1 MEIIVGKT
9 AGFCY
14 GVKNA
19 VDKTK
24 ELVQKQRE
32 TYCLGELVH
41 NKQVTQDLEEQGL
54 IIINDVEKAKNN
66 VIIRSHGVPKEIY
79 KKAEELNLKVIDLTC
94 PNVLKIHNIVKEY
107 SAKDYYIFIIGQKD
121 HAETIGTVS
130 YCRKNST
137 ILEKEEDVEKAIKNF
152 KESNLKKLLL
162 VSQTT
167 FSVEKFNKI
176 VKAVEENIDK
186 NIVFEVKN
194 TICNATSTRQT
205 EAESLAKDSDAMI
218 VIGGTH
224 SSNSR
229 KLYEICKNQCE
240 NTFFIQTAEDLPDIP
255 VSSFASL
262 GITAGASTPNTIIQE
277 VLKACQKQVSQ
288 NY

>member
-130 YCRKNST
+130 YCIKNST
-137 ILEKEEDVEKAIKNF
+137 ILEKEDDVEKAIKNF

-176 VKAVEENIDK
+176 VKAVENAIKFYEKNNFIITSENIDK
-186 NIVFEVKN
+186 NTVFEVKN
-194 TICNATSTRQT
+194 TICNATSIRQKET
-205 EAESLAKDSDAMI
+205 QEIAKQVDLMI
-218 VIGGTH
+218 IIGGKH
-224 SSNSR
+224 SSNTT
-229 KLYEICKNQCE
+229 KLYEIAKKECKNCILIE
-240 NTFFIQTAEDLPDIP
+240 TSEELNKNKLKNI
-255 VSSFASL
+255 SK
-262 GITAGASTPNTIIQE
+262 ITL
-277 VLKACQKQVSQ
+277 LK
-288 NY
+288 N

>member
-167 FSVEKFNKI
+167 FSVEKFNEI

-186 NIVFEVKN
+186 NIVFEAKN
-194 TICNATSTRQT
+194 TICNATSIRQKET
-205 EAESLAKDSDAMI
+205 QEIAKQVDLMI
-218 VIGGTH
+218 IIGGKH
-224 SSNSR
+224 SSNTT
-229 KLYEICKNQCE
+229 KLYEIAKKECKNCILIE
-240 NTFFIQTAEDLPDIP
+240 ISEELNKNRLKNISKI
-255 VSSFASL
+255 
-262 GITAGASTPNTIIQE
+262 GIMAGASTPSESINNTVE
-277 VLKACQKQVSQ
+277 KLKEIC
-288 NY
+288 

>member
-24 ELVQKQRE
+24 ESVQKQKE

-41 NKQVTQDLEEQGL
+41 NKQVTQSLEEQGL
-54 IIINDVEKAKNN
+54 IIINNVEEAKNN
-66 VIIRSHGVPKEIY
+66 VIIRSHGVPKEVY
-79 KKAEELNLKVIDLTC
+79 ERAEELDLKVIDLTC

-107 SAKDYYIFIIGQKD
+107 SSKDYYIFIIGQKD

-137 ILEKEEDVEKAIKNF
+137 ILEKQEDVEKAIKNF
-152 KESNLKKLLL
+152 KESNLKKLLI

-176 VKAVEENIDK
+176 VKDVEENIDK
-186 NIVFEVKN
+186 NTVFEVKN
-194 TICNATSTRQT
+194 TICNATNIRQKET
-205 EAESLAKDSDAMI
+205 QEIAKQVDLMI
-218 VIGGTH
+218 IIGGKH
-224 SSNSR
+224 SSNTT
-229 KLYEICKNQCE
+229 KLYEIAKKECNNCMLIE
-240 NTFFIQTAEDLPDIP
+240 TAEEIRPDSIKNIRKI
-255 VSSFASL
+255 
-262 GITAGASTPNTIIQE
+262 GIMAGASTPAESIRI
-277 VLKACQKQVSQ
+277 
-288 NY
+288 

>member
-24 ELVQKQRE
+24 ETVQKQNE

-41 NKQVTQDLEEQGL
+41 NKQVTQDLERHGL
-54 IIINDVEKAKNN
+54 VIINNIENAKKN
-66 VIIRSHGVPKEIY
+66 VIIRSHGVPKEVCE
-79 KKAEELNLKVIDLTC
+79 KAKELKLEVIDLTC

-107 SAKDYYIFIIGQKD
+107 SSKGYYIFIIGQKD

-130 YCRKNST
+130 HCKQNST
-137 ILEKEEDVEKAIKNF
+137 IIESEKDINQAIKEF
-152 KESNLKKLLL
+152 KETNLKKLLI

-194 TICNATSTRQT
+194 TICNATSIRQKET
-205 EAESLAKDSDAMI
+205 QEIAKQVDLMI
-218 VIGGTH
+218 IIGGKH
-224 SSNSR
+224 SSNTT
-229 KLYEICKNQCE
+229 KLYEIAKKECKNCILIE
-240 NTFFIQTAEDLPDIP
+240 TSEELNKNRLKNISKI
-255 VSSFASL
+255 
-262 GITAGASTPNTIIQE
+262 GIMAGASTPSESINNTVE
-277 VLKACQKQVSQ
+277 KLKEIC
-288 NY
+288 

>member
-1 MEIIVGKT
+1 MDIIVGKT

-24 ELVQKQRE
+24 EAVQKQKQ

-41 NKQVTQDLEEQGL
+41 NKQVTHNLEKQGL
-54 IIINDVEKAKNN
+54 IIVNNVEEAKNN

-79 KKAEELNLKVIDLTC
+79 EKAKELKLEVIDLTC

-107 SAKDYYIFIIGQKD
+107 SAKKYYIFIIGQKD

-130 YCRKNST
+130 YCKDNST
-137 ILEKEEDVEKAIKNF
+137 ILEKEEDIEKAIKNF
-152 KESNLKKLLL
+152 EKSNLEKLLI

-176 VKAVEENIDK
+176 VKSVEKSIHK
-186 NIVFEVKN
+186 NVVFEVKN
-194 TICNATSTRQT
+194 TICNATSIRQKETREIARQVD
-205 EAESLAKDSDAMI
+205 LMI
-218 VIGGTH
+218 IIGGKH
-224 SSNSR
+224 SSNTN
-229 KLYEICKNQCE
+229 KLYEIAKKECKNCILIE
-240 NTFFIQTAEDLPDIP
+240 TSEELNNNNLKNIRKIG
-255 VSSFASL
+255 VM
-262 GITAGASTPNTIIQE
+262 AGASTPIESIKNTVE
-277 VLKACQKQVSQ
+277 KLKEMC
-288 NY
+288 

>member
-79 KKAEELNLKVIDLTC
+79 KKAEELDLKVIDLTC

-107 SAKDYYIFIIGQKD
+107 SSKDYYIFIIGQKD

-137 ILEKEEDVEKAIKNF
+137 ILEKQEDVEKAIKNF
-152 KESNLKKLLL
+152 KESNLKKLLI

-176 VKAVEENIDK
+176 VKDVEENIDK
-186 NIVFEVKN
+186 NTVFEVKN
-194 TICNATSTRQT
+194 TICNATNIRQKET
-205 EAESLAKDSDAMI
+205 QEIAKQVDLMI
-218 VIGGTH
+218 IIGGKH
-224 SSNSR
+224 SSNTT
-229 KLYEICKNQCE
+229 KLYEIAKKECNNCMLIE
-240 NTFFIQTAEDLPDIP
+240 TAEEIRQGSIKNIRKIG
-255 VSSFASL
+255 VM
-262 GITAGASTPNTIIQE
+262 AGASTPAESIRNTVE
-277 VLKACQKQVSQ
+277 KLKEMC
-288 NY
+288 

>member
-107 SAKDYYIFIIGQKD
+107 SARDYYIFIIGQKD

-194 TICNATSTRQT
+194 TICNATSIRQKET
-205 EAESLAKDSDAMI
+205 QEIAK
-218 VIGGTH
+218 
-224 SSNSR
+224 
-229 KLYEICKNQCE
+229 Q
-240 NTFFIQTAEDLPDIP
+240 
-255 VSSFASL
+255 
-262 GITAGASTPNTIIQE
+262 
-277 VLKACQKQVSQ
+277 
-288 NY
+288 